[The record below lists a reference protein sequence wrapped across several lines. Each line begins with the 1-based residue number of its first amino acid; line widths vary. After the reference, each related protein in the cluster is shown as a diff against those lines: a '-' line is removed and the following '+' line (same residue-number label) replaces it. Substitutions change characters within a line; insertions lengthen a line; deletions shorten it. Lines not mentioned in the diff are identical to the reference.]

1 MPKSQRDFRF
11 YTTLPL
17 SHQSS
22 GLTGTLRGSD
32 FQAHTEVLLC
42 LIDLFAVKLL
52 RCDFHSLPC
61 CVLQCVFTNAQV
73 YTGMCKNKSL
83 LICLLHLTGF
93 FFFFSSGLH
102 RNTVASAADWHAFP
116 CLHLYFPPRFPFP
129 HLLYICSPP
138 PSLYK
143 DSFKLATE
151 TFSIKT

>member
-1 MPKSQRDFRF
+1 MPKSQRDCRF

-93 FFFFSSGLH
+93 FFFFFLRSSQKHGRICCRLT
-102 RNTVASAADWHAFP
+102 RISMSPSVLPASLSVSPLAV
-116 CLHLYFPPRFPFP
+116 HL
-129 HLLYICSPP
+129 
-138 PSLYK
+138 
-143 DSFKLATE
+143 
-151 TFSIKT
+151 